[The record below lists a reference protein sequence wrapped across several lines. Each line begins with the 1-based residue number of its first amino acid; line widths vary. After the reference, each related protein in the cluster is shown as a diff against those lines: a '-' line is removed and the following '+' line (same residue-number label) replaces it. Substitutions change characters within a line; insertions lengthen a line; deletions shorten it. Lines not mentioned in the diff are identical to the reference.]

1 MPSNCLGNPRK
12 DDQAYYIAKTGWN
25 KKHDKIIVSFHD
37 WEAASSKRGVLRKL
51 SSIYDHLGL
60 VSPVTLVGKCLYRTV
75 CGVKLAWDAELTGRL
90 KLGWEQGLPKQID
103 VSRALADRREPIQEI
118 KSRGF
123 GDASGAGIG
132 AVVNAVV
139 KQELGRDY
147 PAACSSQSQAF

>member
-1 MPSNCLGNPRK
+1 MRSNSLGNPRQ

-51 SSIYDHLGL
+51 SSIYYHLGL
-60 VSPVTLVGKCLYRTV
+60 VSPVTLVGKCLYRTA

-90 KLGWEQGLPKQID
+90 KLGLEQGLPKQID

-118 KSRGF
+118 KSWIWGCKWCWYR
-123 GDASGAGIG
+123 SGC
-132 AVVNAVV
+132 
-139 KQELGRDY
+139 E
-147 PAACSSQSQAF
+147 CSGEARIRKGLHGGL